1 MAQIW
6 GSWEHLQLVGFHAH
20 IGRHSKRLSV
30 WEAWA
35 SAVAS
40 KVVDYESLLKGVNN
54 PVVNV
59 GGGFA
64 SELDADLDVID
75 RSGETPELKQFA
87 SAICNGLRAG
97 FRNSAI
103 PVSNWVLEPGRGLHS
118 DTGVHLTTVRESQ
131 RRKTGPKETLGGGRY
146 F

>member
-54 PVVNV
+54 P
-59 GGGFA
+59 GGFA

-75 RSGETPELKQFA
+75 RSGDQSLSSLLALFVMQHP
-87 SAICNGLRAG
+87 R
-97 FRNSAI
+97 
-103 PVSNWVLEPGRGLHS
+103 
-118 DTGVHLTTVRESQ
+118 
-131 RRKTGPKETLGGGRY
+131 
-146 F
+146 